1 VRDPGLRDHGAEIRV
16 GILVLLAAVAL
27 VIGLFWISNSR
38 IGGATLRVT
47 GVADDAGQ
55 ITPDSKIYLRGVE
68 VGAVKG
74 VGLDAGR
81 AVLDLVFFVEL
92 DLPADTRGVIR
103 PAGFLGTQMVEVLP
117 GAATTPLVTGDTID
131 VGRASDLMSLAGSLG
146 DETGVLLERVEAILS
161 EQMVENLNAS
171 SQAFTGAMTE
181 LQDLMRTERDAIHGL
196 LANLDATTEHLA
208 DLAGSPELDRALAS
222 LDTLTSRL
230 AGASA
235 SFDTTSSALATITT
249 RLAEGE
255 GSLGRM
261 MTDDALYD
269 SLTET
274 LENLR
279 SASEEVAM
287 LMKDVR
293 ERPARYLKDIKIS
306 VF

>member
-1 VRDPGLRDHGAEIRV
+1 LRDPGLRDHGAEIRV

-27 VIGLFWISNSR
+27 VVGLFWISNSR

-55 ITPDSKIYLRGVE
+55 ITPDSKIFLHGVE
-68 VGAVKG
+68 VGAVKE
-74 VGLDAGR
+74 VRLDAGR
-81 AVLDLVFFVEL
+81 AVLDLVFFAEL
-92 DLPADTRGVIR
+92 DLPADTRGVIQ
-103 PAGFLGTQMVEVLP
+103 PAGFLGTQMVEILP
-117 GAATTPLVTGDTID
+117 GAATTSLVTGDTID

-146 DETGVLLERVEAILS
+146 DETGVLLERVEGILS

-171 SQAFTGAMTE
+171 SEAFTGAMTE
-181 LQDLMRTERDAIHGL
+181 LEELMRTERDAIHGL
-196 LANLDATTEHLA
+196 LANLDVTAGHLA
-208 DLAGSPELDRALAS
+208 DLAGSPELDRTLAS

-249 RLAEGE
+249 RLADGE

-279 SASEEVAM
+279 AASEEVAM